1 MCANVA
7 ESSEKEFEEVVSDIV
22 NMISRFVRAGMY
34 TFADKLANAT
44 NKEIVEVTL
53 YEALRISR
61 SALEAGRTL
70 DENVPPYVAKEES
83 VRKLLELLDDN
94 LEKGLE
100 VVRRIAIRSLAFP
113 SKKES
118 KEVVS

>member
-7 ESSEKEFEEVVSDIV
+7 ESSEKEFEEVISDIV

-83 VRKLLELLDDN
+83 VKKLLELLDDN